1 MRKTTLRME
10 ENTAGEFFSGEAAP
24 RFKRDYIHSLRNIQS
39 KILSESHL
47 TVPAASDFLSENDE
61 WT

>member
-1 MRKTTLRME
+1 ME